1 MQNDLLKDVASY
13 LIVGLL
19 WGALI
24 EYIESRQAKRQ
35 IPKTLI
41 ARVIVIL
48 TWPITVFVMLLG
60 MIRNLI
66 TGK

>member
-1 MQNDLLKDVASY
+1 MQTNLLHDLATY
-13 LIVGLL
+13 LIVGLI
-19 WGALI
+19 WGAII
-24 EYIESRQAKRQ
+24 EYIESKQTNRQ

-41 ARVIVIL
+41 AQVVVIL

-60 MIRNLI
+60 MIRNLL

>member
-41 ARVIVIL
+41 ARAIVIL

>member
-1 MQNDLLKDVASY
+1 MQNHLLQDIASY

>member
-1 MQNDLLKDVASY
+1 MQTNLTQDIATY
-13 LIVGLL
+13 LIVGLI

-24 EYIESRQAKRQ
+24 EYIESKQTNRQ

-41 ARVIVIL
+41 ARTVVIL

-60 MIRNLI
+60 MIRNLL

>member
-1 MQNDLLKDVASY
+1 MQTNLLQDIGFY
-13 LIVGLL
+13 LIIGFI

-24 EYIESRQAKRQ
+24 EYIESAQTKRN
-35 IPKTLI
+35 ISKTVT
-41 ARVIVIL
+41 ARLVIIL
-48 TWPITVFVMLLG
+48 TWPITVFFMLVG

>member
-1 MQNDLLKDVASY
+1 MQNDLLQDIASY

-60 MIRNLI
+60 MIRNLL

>member
-1 MQNDLLKDVASY
+1 MQNDLLQDIASY

-24 EYIESRQAKRQ
+24 EYIESRQSKRQ

-41 ARVIVIL
+41 AQVIVIL